1 MNDRDVINEVSH
13 ALRRDCRHE
22 RLEPC
27 LTASASELDGWAL
40 DGDVQV
46 VRGPLLRCVD
56 CGALSWS
63 GPPEMEASVGRALA
77 TLALLSPRPLMVSWE
92 EPARS
97 ASGLPPGEP
106 HSAGSGRARAARFG
120 LDGVVLSDATRV
132 ELEEA
137 LTKVRFHRTIYEDWG
152 FGAIDA
158 TGRGVALNLY
168 GPPGTGKTR
177 AAEAVAGELR
187 RPILHLSAGDLES
200 RYMGETAKNIQA
212 VFREAQASGAVLFF
226 DEADSLFG
234 RRASEV
240 TQGVD
245 HEVNVSKSALL
256 VEMDRFEG
264 VLVLATNFQ
273 QNFDRAFVRRISHH
287 IHFRLPDRA
296 ARHALWSM
304 HLVARVPLAESRE
317 GILEFV
323 TDASEGLSGG
333 DVLTVMR
340 LALPAALLAAPA
352 SPRLRREDLSA
363 AIERV
368 RRARAEVAVEAR
380 RASPEALASFFNDRS
395 SGARND

>member
-1 MNDRDVINEVSH
+1 
-13 ALRRDCRHE
+13 
-22 RLEPC
+22 
-27 LTASASELDGWAL
+27 
-40 DGDVQV
+40 
-46 VRGPLLRCVD
+46 
-56 CGALSWS
+56 
-63 GPPEMEASVGRALA
+63 
-77 TLALLSPRPLMVSWE
+77 
-92 EPARS
+92 
-97 ASGLPPGEP
+97 
-106 HSAGSGRARAARFG
+106 
-120 LDGVVLSDATRV
+120 VVLADTTRV

-152 FGAIDA
+152 FGVVDS
-158 TGRGVALNLY
+158 TGGGVTLNLY

-177 AAEAVAGELR
+177 AAEAVAGEMR

-212 VFREAQASGAVLFF
+212 VFRETQASGAVLFF

-245 HEVNVSKSALL
+245 HEVNVSKSTLL

-264 VLVLATNFQ
+264 VLVLATNYQ

-304 HLVARVPLAESRE
+304 HLVAGVPLAEERE
-317 GILEFV
+317 GILEFA

-333 DVLTVMR
+333 DVLTAMR
-340 LALPAALLAAPA
+340 LALPAALLAAPS
-352 SPRLRREDLSA
+352 SPRLRRGDLAA

-368 RRARAEVAVEAR
+368 RRARAEVAVEVR

-395 SGARND
+395 NGAKVIEEG